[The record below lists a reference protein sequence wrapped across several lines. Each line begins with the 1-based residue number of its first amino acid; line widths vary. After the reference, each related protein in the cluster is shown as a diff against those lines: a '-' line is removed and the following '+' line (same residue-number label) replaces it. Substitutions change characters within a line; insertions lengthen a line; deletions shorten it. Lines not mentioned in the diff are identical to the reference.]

1 MSSRIRSDFGTLGD
15 RLQRM
20 KGEQAH
26 RPANRHVIVDGILPG
41 LLLGWQQIQGQ
52 WWGTVATAQ
61 AGKVELA
68 ILPAAR
74 VTATQCA
81 CCTKPPN
88 RTPPAD
94 PTRRPG

>member
-1 MSSRIRSDFGTLGD
+1 MSSRIRSEFGTLGD

-20 KGEQAH
+20 NNEQSR
-26 RPANRHVIVDGILPG
+26 RPANRHVIVDGTLPG

-52 WWGTVATAQ
+52 WWGTVAMAQ

-74 VTATQCA
+74 VTPSRCE
-81 CCTKPPN
+81 CCGKPPN
-88 RTPPAD
+88 RTPPA
-94 PTRRPG
+94 RKAHRPG